1 MINSWEFMT
10 KAKQQESINERINVQ
25 FTNTNVHTRAKR
37 KSQNLWPVSWFVV
50 AADARTRRPRNW
62 MEFADVETL
71 ISINYPLI
79 LH

>member
-37 KSQNLWPVSWFVV
+37 KSQNL
-50 AADARTRRPRNW
+50 
-62 MEFADVETL
+62 
-71 ISINYPLI
+71 
-79 LH
+79 